1 MSQSSGEIVGQTK
14 RKKKSRDRVKD
25 IKLSTNLF
33 KLPSPIS
40 TIDANAED
48 VWGLDGFKK
57 ELSEIEAL
65 SAKYV
70 AVKKRGSSSPIAA
83 VTSKLVLSQV
93 NSWRRSRL
101 NAQLVSA
108 LDQLLEKIVF
118 VEQSVRLWF
127 EAIVM
132 RKWSVRYEAMTLLNE
147 LDASIALHEYRLDCI
162 DDRMDACK
170 EIASGLKKT
179 CNALAAMLLFNE
191 VIYHSYFYS
200 FDYLLAEHCRETSR
214 TKISQCKEHPQKVE

>member
-1 MSQSSGEIVGQTK
+1 MSVSSEDSAAPVK

-25 IKLSTNLF
+25 IKLTSKLFNLPPPITTSST
-33 KLPSPIS
+33 
-40 TIDANAED
+40 DED
-48 VWGLDGFKK
+48 IWGLEGFKK
-57 ELSEIEAL
+57 ELLEIDAL

-70 AVKKRGSSSPIAA
+70 AVKRRGSSGSPIAA

-93 NSWRRSRL
+93 NSWRRGRL
-101 NAQLVSA
+101 NAQLVTS
-108 LDQLLEKIVF
+108 LDKLLEKIIF

-170 EIASGLKKT
+170 EIAVKLKKVS
-179 CNALAAMLLFNE
+179 NMLSAMLLFNE
-191 VIYHSYFYS
+191 VR
-200 FDYLLAEHCRETSR
+200 L
-214 TKISQCKEHPQKVE
+214 V